1 MVYGIDI
8 SQNFPP
14 AKFTNIATFLNIIL
28 PLLTIG
34 AGVIFLIVIITASFN
49 ILTHGDKPEVIKKSQ
64 ATFGLAILGLIIVIV
79 SFLAVNLIG
88 RLLGIQ
94 NLLPQ

>member
-1 MVYGIDI
+1 MVYAIDL
-8 SQNFPP
+8 SNNFAP

-28 PLLTIG
+28 PMLTLG
-34 AGVIFLIVIITASFN
+34 AGIIFLVVIIMASFN
-49 ILTHGDKPEVIKKSQ
+49 ILTHGDKPDIIKKSQ
-64 ATFGLAILGLIIVIV
+64 ATFGLAVLGLILVII

>member
-1 MVYGIDI
+1 MVYGIDL
-8 SQNFPP
+8 SENFAP
-14 AKFTNIATFLNIIL
+14 AKFTSIATFLNVIL
-28 PLLTIG
+28 PLLTLG
-34 AGVIFLIVIITASFN
+34 AGIIFLVVIIIASFN
-49 ILTHGDKPEVIKKSQ
+49 ILTHGDKPDIIKKSQ
-64 ATFGLAILGLIIVIV
+64 ATFGLAVLGLIIVIV